1 MGFTGFY
8 CFFFQ
13 VILHCTGFRS
23 VVSCFVARAYW
34 IGWIVLVQHVVCLFV
49 FFFLKTSFN
58 GRLRG
63 FTGRFQFMDDGQV
76 KTRRRIRQT
85 LNMAARHSRCTCC
98 VSLAQHPI
106 ESHRLATL
114 QIAAVIPP
122 PSPTNL
128 LHFFL
133 AWIVLDS
140 FRMGCEGWSS
150 LQAIWFME
158 PIEIV
163 MCSRRW
169 LLSLSDFAVFISC

>member
-1 MGFTGFY
+1 M
-8 CFFFQ
+8 
-13 VILHCTGFRS
+13 
-23 VVSCFVARAYW
+23 SCFVARAYW
-34 IGWIVLVQHVVCLFV
+34 IGWIVLVQHVVC
-49 FFFLKTSFN
+49 FFLFKDEFQWAFTRFHRTISVHGRRSSENSAKNSANAKHGSAALSVHVLRFPCTTSN
-58 GRLRG
+58 
-63 FTGRFQFMDDGQV
+63 
-76 KTRRRIRQT
+76 RIASFSDT
-85 LNMAARHSRCTCC
+85 TDCC
-98 VSLAQHPI
+98 SY
-106 ESHRLATL
+106 T
-114 QIAAVIPP
+114 P